1 MFLDKLFRKKT
12 DTESVKD
19 SEVVQNESADA
30 DEMEP
35 EYEPPVLME
44 VLALPD
50 DKAMRR
56 RQIAEQNMKVLRQ
69 YGYHKHKSGELI

>member
-12 DTESVKD
+12 DAESVKD
-19 SEVVQNESADA
+19 SEVVQNESAD
-30 DEMEP
+30 EVEP
-35 EYEPPVLME
+35 EYKPPVLME
-44 VLALPD
+44 VLVLPD

>member
-19 SEVVQNESADA
+19 SEVVQNESA